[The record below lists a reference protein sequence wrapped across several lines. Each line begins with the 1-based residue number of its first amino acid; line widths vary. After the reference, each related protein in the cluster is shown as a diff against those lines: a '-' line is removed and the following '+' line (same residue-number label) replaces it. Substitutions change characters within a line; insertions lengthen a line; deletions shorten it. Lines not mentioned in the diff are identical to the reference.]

1 MTQPISNLESSI
13 ANYQLPITR
22 PPTAY
27 VLIGA
32 QGSGKST
39 WACAN
44 AERLGAVVVA
54 SDDIRNELEARGLEA
69 AERGDEVFAI
79 LETRVDALLA
89 QGRSV
94 VVDATHARRTWRANV
109 LALARAHGAH
119 AVAVWFDLPLEA
131 ALAGN
136 ARKRGSVWGQRPA
149 PRAFLTDV
157 WRGLEPPG
165 EGEFDEVWK
174 MTGEAA

>member
-1 MTQPISNLESSI
+1 MAALSVF
-13 ANYQLPITR
+13 
-22 PPTAY
+22 

-69 AERGDEVFAI
+69 AERGDEVFAM
-79 LETRVDALLA
+79 LEARVDALLA

-94 VVDATHARRTWRANV
+94 LVDATHARRAWRANV
-109 LALARAHGAH
+109 VALAQAHGAH
-119 AVAVWFDLPLEA
+119 TVAVWFDVPLEA
-131 ALAGN
+131 ALARN
-136 ARKRGSVWGQRPA
+136 ARKSGGPWGQRPV
-149 PRAFLTDV
+149 PPAFLTEV
-157 WRGLEPPG
+157 WRGLEPP
-165 EGEFDEVWK
+165 EVGEFDEVIRL
-174 MTGEAA
+174 TVLS